1 MHSHQVVDGGLL
13 QCQAQPSEL
22 WKGAAGSLCSLCD
35 KTRPFTYKARAQ
47 GLPKAAGLTPQ
58 GAVQAEVQEQSA
70 PLPQRGPDVEGG
82 PGTSSICWQP
92 RRTQSIL
99 PELGQPGC
107 GRAEPEPG
115 REDSSLCPCCSLR
128 QRCWGVINDNRMAP
142 KPSAA
147 LTLDHRSAGEQQAGC
162 SPITTCYSYKA
173 SLCKLISKQI
183 SLMDCRKCLS
193 TEDSKTSQS

>member
-92 RRTQSIL
+92 RRTQRIL

-115 REDSSLCPCCSLR
+115 RGQQPLPLLLS
-128 QRCWGVINDNRMAP
+128 MAP
-142 KPSAA
+142 KPSGA
-147 LTLDHRSAGEQQAGC
+147 LALDRRAAGEQQAGC